1 MNLRKDN
8 KKKKPMQLMLDE
20 ISGMMG
26 VSQEMILSRM
36 ISRNISDSRMLFCY
50 MAYEEGYLFR
60 EIASFLKISRCR
72 ATTAY
77 YGTDMSE
84 LYIPPE
90 RFERDF
96 ITGRF
101 LKGCVSRNKGRK
113 MVYHSKRSKARSIKN
128 LSKGRGAW
136 HKTGAGMNKKSV
148 VLIKDE
154 KLCGVFPSIQ
164 MAGKMIGVAPSLI
177 SAICRKVRG
186 KHTAN
191 GYRCFFEDSNDW
203 YNLIKQDY
211 E

>member
-77 YGTDMSE
+77 YGTDMKQTTTSE
-84 LYIPPE
+84 FKYWLRIHG
-90 RFERDF
+90 
-96 ITGRF
+96 IQLKWLGTGT
-101 LKGCVSRNKGRK
+101 KNNPIKIK
-113 MVYHSKRSKARSIKN
+113 SK
-128 LSKGRGAW
+128 
-136 HKTGAGMNKKSV
+136 KK
-148 VLIKDE
+148 K
-154 KLCGVFPSIQ
+154 
-164 MAGKMIGVAPSLI
+164 
-177 SAICRKVRG
+177 
-186 KHTAN
+186 
-191 GYRCFFEDSNDW
+191 
-203 YNLIKQDY
+203 
-211 E
+211 